1 MIVFCVNDGAVMDAW
16 AEDQKVPKGGL
27 LTLMGDPTSA
37 LTSALGMVLEH
48 PGPNGKGL
56 WNRSKRFAAY
66 AEKGVV
72 KLLELSE
79 GPGPA
84 GEEDPAGDDFPE
96 ATLAPSML
104 SKIRTLKGLKDEV

>member
-1 MIVFCVNDGAVMDAW
+1 MLVFCVNDGAVMDAW
-16 AEDQKVPKGGL
+16 AEDQGVDKSGL
-27 LTLMGDPTSA
+27 ITMMGDPTSS
-37 LTSALGMVLEH
+37 LTASLGMTLEH

-56 WNRSKRFAAY
+56 VNRCKRFAAY
-66 AEKGVV
+66 VEDGVV
-72 KLLELSE
+72 KHIEVSE

-104 SKIRTLKGLKDEV
+104 KLIKSLKRSKDEV